1 MEGLVS
7 LVRFLASQLRFRSAR
22 ALTLGAGILVA
33 AVSFTILTSAA
44 TTSRLQV
51 QSTVA
56 RNFRGAYDILVRP
69 PGSFAPVER
78 DAGLVRANYLA
89 GIFGGISLRQYED
102 VKRIPDVEVAAPI
115 ANLGYV
121 APIQKLPVTI
131 DEVLTRD
138 PVQLYRLRYD
148 WLANNRLSR
157 FQGGSVYVY
166 YTRRHKLQA
175 VDGFPAEVLPGGRRV
190 QVCNPEHSTS
200 RGSYLACFSE
210 RSPKVPAIAGF
221 PAGRVGGQAD
231 LQTPILL
238 AAIDPEQEARLLG
251 LDRAMVAGR
260 YLRGSDD
267 DAVAPPGGMRL
278 RTVPILA
285 SSRLY
290 LDQVLETSVE
300 RLAVPP
306 GVDVAARLSSPG
318 AARFLARLRGRVVQR
333 QQHSPAPIYEQALRR
348 YSGPAA
354 DVGSLLAGYWSVSP
368 VAYRT
373 LGSNRLAPL
382 QTENPDEVWRLIF
395 NGMAKPPGS
404 DDVQYRKVHPHAG
417 SPDVDPAGVVYAS
430 AMRIVGRFDPERLP
444 GFSPLSQVPLETY
457 YPPGVEPAD
466 AAGQRALGGQPL
478 RPTSNIGG
486 YLAQPPL
493 LLTTLTALDALTD
506 PKAYRAANHAAPV
519 SVIRIRVA
527 GVTGPDKVSRE
538 RIRRVAAAIVARTG
552 LAVDVTAGSS
562 PHPLLVELPA
572 GRGGQPPLLV
582 KEGWVK
588 KGAAITILAALD
600 HKSVAL
606 FFLVLLTCT
615 CFVANGAFAAVRARR
630 AEIGTLRCLGWP
642 ASRVFGV
649 ILGELAAVGLAAGL
663 LGAVLAT
670 ALVHLLHLQM
680 ALGQIVLV
688 VPVAVWLAV
697 AAGVP
702 PAWRAARIDPL
713 DAVRPPAVG
722 ARTAR
727 PVRSVGAMA
736 LANLG
741 RMPGRT
747 LLGVAGLAVG
757 VAAFT
762 TLLAIN
768 LAFRGSVSG
777 TLLGNLLA
785 VQVRGV
791 DFASAL
797 LAIGLGGLS
806 VADVLFLNFR
816 ERQAELVT
824 LATTGWG
831 GRELARLGMLEG
843 AGMGVLGSLGGTAL
857 GLGAAAFLGQTAIAG
872 LALAGAIAGL
882 VGVAVVAALS
892 LVPLRA
898 LRTLSAPTVLA
909 EE

>member
-1 MEGLVS
+1 M
-7 LVRFLASQLRFRSAR
+7 VRFLASQLRFRSAR
-22 ALTLGAGILVA
+22 ALTVGAGILVA
-33 AVSFTILTSAA
+33 AVSFTLLTSAA

-51 QSTVA
+51 QSTVS

-69 PGSFAPVER
+69 ADSFTPLER
-78 DAGLVRANYLA
+78 QLGLVRQNYLG

-121 APIQKLPVTI
+121 APIQKLAVTI

-138 PVQLYRLRYD
+138 PVQLYRVRYD

-157 FQGGSVYVY
+157 HQGGSVYVY
-166 YTRRHKLQA
+166 YTRRHEHVE
-175 VDGFPAEVLPGGRRV
+175 VDGFPWEVLPDGGKV
-190 QVCNPEHSTS
+190 QVCNPAITMPK
-200 RGSYLACFSE
+200 GSYLACFSE
-210 RSPKVPAIAGF
+210 RSPGLARLAGL
-221 PAGRVGGQAD
+221 PRGRVGGEVD
-231 LQTPILL
+231 LQMPILL
-238 AAIDPEQEARLLG
+238 AAIDPEQEARLVG

-267 DAVAPPGGMRL
+267 DAVAPPVDGMRL

-290 LDQVLETSVE
+290 LDQVVETSVE
-300 RLAVPP
+300 RLEIPR
-306 GVDVAARLSSPG
+306 GVDPTEALAFRNAG
-318 AARFLARLRGRVVQR
+318 RFLSRLRGRVVHR
-333 QQHSPAPIYEQALRR
+333 QTLPPGPIYEQALEQLSRP
-348 YSGPAA
+348 STEFS
-354 DVGSLLAGYWSVSP
+354 SLLAGYWSVSP
-368 VAYRT
+368 VTYRT
-373 LGSNRLAPL
+373 LGTDRLTPVP
-382 QTENPDEVWRLIF
+382 TTNPDEVWQLGF
-395 NGMAKPPGS
+395 NGRVKPPGS
-404 DDVQYRKVHPHAG
+404 DDVQYRNVRPHKG
-417 SPDVDPAGVVYAS
+417 STDVGPTGVVHAP

-444 GFSPLSQVPLETY
+444 GFSPLSLVPLETY
-457 YPPGVEPAD
+457 YPPEAEPAD
-466 AAGQRALGGQPL
+466 AAARKALAGRPL
-478 RPTSNIGG
+478 RPTTNIGD

-493 LLTTLTALDALTD
+493 LLTTITSLDALTD
-506 PKAYRAANHAAPV
+506 PKAYGGANHAAPV

-527 GVTGPDKVSRE
+527 GVTGPDRVSRE
-538 RIRRVAAAIVARTG
+538 RIRRVADAIVARTG

-562 PHPLLVELPA
+562 PHRLQVDLPA
-572 GRGGQPPLLV
+572 GRDGQPPLRV
-582 KEGWVK
+582 SEGWVR
-588 KGAAITILAALD
+588 KGAAIVILAALD
-600 HKSVAL
+600 RKSVAL
-606 FFLVLLTCT
+606 FFLVLLTCA
-615 CFVANGAFAAVRARR
+615 CFVANGAFAAVRSRR
-630 AEIGTLRCLGWP
+630 AEIGTLRCLGWS
-642 ASRVFGV
+642 AGRIFAV
-649 ILGELAAVGLAAGL
+649 ILGELAAIGLAAGV

-670 ALVHLLHLQM
+670 ALVRVLDLQL
-680 ALGQIVLV
+680 AAGQSVLV
-688 VPVAVWLAV
+688 VPVAIWLAV

-722 ARTAR
+722 ARAGR

-741 RMPGRT
+741 RVPGRT
-747 LLGVAGLAVG
+747 LLGVAGLVVG

-768 LAFRGSVSG
+768 FAFRGSVSG

-816 ERQAELVT
+816 ERNAELVT

-843 AGMGVLGSLGGTAL
+843 VGMGVLGSLGGMAL
-857 GLGAAAFLGQTAIAG
+857 GLGVAALLGQTAIGG

-882 VGVAVVAALS
+882 VGVAMVAALS
-892 LVPLRA
+892 LVPLWA
-898 LRTLSAPTVLA
+898 LRTLSAPTILA

>member
-1 MEGLVS
+1 MEGFVS

-33 AVSFTILTSAA
+33 AVSFTLLTSAA
-44 TTSRLQV
+44 ITSRLQV
-51 QSTVA
+51 QSTVSH
-56 RNFRGAYDILVRP
+56 NFRGAYDILVRP
-69 PGSFAPVER
+69 ADSFAPLER
-78 DAGLVRANYLA
+78 EAGLVRQNYLG

-121 APIQKLPVTI
+121 APVQKLPVTI

-148 WLANNRLSR
+148 WLANNGLSR
-157 FQGGSVYVY
+157 YEGGSVYVY
-166 YTRRHKLQA
+166 YTSRHKM
-175 VDGFPAEVLPGGRRV
+175 VEVEGFPAEELPDGTKA
-190 QVCNPEHSTS
+190 QVCNPRNTMPES
-200 RGSYLACFSE
+200 SYLACFSE
-210 RSPKVPAIAGF
+210 RSPQAARLSGLP
-221 PAGRVGGQAD
+221 PGRVGGEAD

-238 AAIDPEQEARLLG
+238 AAIDPEQEARLVG
-251 LDRAMVAGR
+251 LDRTMVAGR

-278 RTVPILA
+278 RSVPILA

-300 RLAVPP
+300 RLEVPP
-306 GVDVAARLSSPG
+306 GVDVADRLSSRSAG
-318 AARFLARLRGRVVQR
+318 RFLSRLRGRVVQR
-333 QQHSPAPIYEQALRR
+333 QTLSPVPIYERALERF
-348 YSGPAA
+348 SGPST

-368 VAYRT
+368 VTYRS
-373 LGSNRLAPL
+373 LGTDRLAPVP
-382 QTENPDEVWRLIF
+382 TSNPDDVWRLGF
-395 NGMAKPPGS
+395 SGRVKPPGS
-404 DDVQYRKVHPHAG
+404 DDVQYRTVRLHEG
-417 SPDVDPAGVVYAS
+417 STEVDLDEVVNAP

-444 GFSPLSQVPLETY
+444 GFNPLSLVPLETY
-457 YPPGVEPAD
+457 YPPQVEPAD
-466 AAGQRALGGQPL
+466 EASRKALEGRPL
-478 RPTSNIGG
+478 RPTTNIGG

-493 LLTTLTALDALTD
+493 LLTTIRALDALTD
-506 PKAYRAANHAAPV
+506 PKAYRSANHAAPV

-527 GVTGPDKVSRE
+527 GVTGPDRVSRE
-538 RIRRVAAAIVARTG
+538 RIRRVAAAVMARTG

-562 PHPLLVELPA
+562 PHPLRVDLPA
-572 GRGGQPPLLV
+572 GRDGQPPMQV
-582 KEGWVK
+582 NEGWVK
-588 KGAAITILAALD
+588 KGAAIVILAALD
-600 HKSVAL
+600 RKSVAL
-606 FFLVLLTCT
+606 FFLVLLACA

-630 AEIGTLRCLGWP
+630 AEIGTLRCLGWS
-642 ASRVFGV
+642 ASRVFAV
-649 ILGELAAVGLAAGL
+649 VLGELVVIGLTAGL

-670 ALVHLLHLQM
+670 ALVRLLHLRM
-680 ALGQIVLV
+680 AAGQTVLV

-722 ARTAR
+722 ARAGR

-741 RMPGRT
+741 RVPGRT
-747 LLGVAGLAVG
+747 LLGVTGLVVG

-768 LAFRGSVSG
+768 FAFRGSVSG

-816 ERQAELVT
+816 ERNAELVT

-843 AGMGVLGSLGGTAL
+843 AGMGLLGSLGGMAL
-857 GLGAAAFLGQTAIAG
+857 GLGAAALLGQTAIGG

-882 VGVAVVAALS
+882 VGVAVVAVLA